1 MTAESEPKPSIEERV
16 LVRLGYEHCLD
27 TPLEEG
33 GPTGRHFLDAYGDSP
48 QRQKT
53 EDLLHGFAD
62 MPPSDPDYEATRAYI
77 TGFIEPKYGPP
88 QSNKSNIRVWWGNVR
103 HIIGR

>member
-1 MTAESEPKPSIEERV
+1 MTGEFEPKPSIEERV

-33 GPTGRHFLDAYGDSP
+33 APTVGRHFLDAYGDSP
-48 QRQKT
+48 KRQDT

-62 MPPSDPDYEATRAYI
+62 MPETDPDYGATKAYI
-77 TGFIEPKYGPP
+77 TRFIEPYFGSP
-88 QSNKSNIRVWWGNVR
+88 QVD
-103 HIIGR
+103 